1 MLLFVIPYIIIIYS
15 LRKEVDIM
23 NYISVKAAS
32 EKWGISERRIQKLC
46 EENRIDGTEKFG
58 RAWMIPKDAEKPV
71 DGRMKTLRW
80 ALEAR
85 PLFSSRW
92 VRVLGK
98 RQRAQTLEVL
108 QVEFLALA
116 LLSWLRDWAMIRAT
130 RKDAHSAHK
139 SLHAHFADR

>member
-71 DGRMKTLRW
+71 DDNKEQTGGESWNLMKSYNSLG
-80 ALEAR
+80 LER
-85 PLFSSRW
+85 
-92 VRVLGK
+92 
-98 RQRAQTLEVL
+98 T
-108 QVEFLALA
+108 
-116 LLSWLRDWAMIRAT
+116 
-130 RKDAHSAHK
+130 
-139 SLHAHFADR
+139 